1 MIKIIDRYFVKE
13 FIPPFLFSMF
23 ALTFILLMD
32 QLFRLIDLFVRK
44 GLPVDIVGQ
53 ILIYTLPLIF
63 SYTAPMAILIAVVM
77 SFGRF
82 ALDNE
87 ILALKTSGLT
97 FFSIMKTPLIITF
110 LFMLFLIFFNN
121 YVLPESNHRVRNL
134 MLDISRKRPAIRL
147 PEGVFTKDFPGY
159 TVYVGK
165 KDERRSKLYD
175 ISIYDLKNGLMITA
189 PSGELKDFEE
199 EGILQFIL
207 YNGELH
213 QLIDSTNYQRTKF
226 SKQTINMQVNTDLIR
241 KERKHRNEKE
251 LDVNGLKSKI
261 AITNQEIDKLKEDI
275 TKIGNDAI
283 NRYIKGEIKSFD
295 AAQFKIGKKF
305 KLIKGKMRKVA
316 RYLIELN
323 KKFSLAVACI
333 LFVIIGAPLGY
344 LFKKAGIA
352 GVLIG
357 ILLFS
362 LYYILVLAG
371 EEFADRRGFS
381 PLWAMWLPN
390 IMLLGGGVYLFFV
403 AEFEKLPFRKLFK

>member
-1 MIKIIDRYFVKE
+1 MIKLIDRYFIKE
-13 FIPPFLFSMF
+13 FIPPFFFSMF

-44 GLPVDIVGQ
+44 GLPIDIVGQ

-63 SYTAPMAILIAVVM
+63 SYTAPMAILVAMVM

-82 ALDNE
+82 TQDNE

-110 LFMLFLIFFNN
+110 LFMTFLIFFNN

-147 PEGVFTKDFPGY
+147 PEGVFTEDFPGY
-159 TVYVGK
+159 TVYVGR

-175 ISIYDLKNGLMITA
+175 ISIYDLKNGLMMTA

-213 QLIDSTNYQRTKF
+213 QLTDDTKYQRTKF
-226 SKQTINMQVNTDLIR
+226 NKQTINMQVNTELVR
-241 KERKHRNEKE
+241 KERKYRNENE

-261 AITNQEIDKLKEDI
+261 AITNQEINKLKDDI

-283 NRYIKGEIKSFD
+283 AKYMKGEIQNLD
-295 AAQFKIGKKF
+295 AARFKIEKK
-305 KLIKGKMRKVA
+305 LNTIKGKMRKVS

-323 KKFSLAVACI
+323 KKFSLAFACI
-333 LFVIIGAPLGY
+333 LFVIIGAPMGY

-352 GVLIG
+352 GVLTG

-390 IMLLGGGVYLFFV
+390 IILLGCGIYLFLV
-403 AEFEKLPFRKLFK
+403 AEFEKSPFKKLFK